1 MLVASWR
8 LTRAAVHGLH
18 GVAIVLWRFPS
29 LDEAAQQR
37 RIAWW
42 AGKMLR
48 VLGLKLNVHGAFEP
62 GPKLIVANHVSWLDI
77 MALHALH
84 PEARF
89 VSKAEVREWP
99 VVRRLAD
106 SARTLYLER
115 ERRRD
120 ALRVVHQVADALRS
134 GHTVALF
141 PEGTTGP
148 GDEML
153 PFHGNLL
160 QAAISTGAPV
170 QPVVL
175 RYADP
180 TTPFTPAAT
189 YLGATTLRQTMWML
203 VRSRGLALHV
213 TVLPLHAPGDVSRRE
228 LARRLRER
236 MDEVL
241 APWRERVPGGDLDSG

>member
-8 LTRAAVHGLH
+8 LTRAAMHGLH

-42 AGKMLR
+42 AAKMLR
-48 VLGLKLNVHGAFEP
+48 VLGLQLNVQGRFEP
-62 GPKLIVANHVSWLDI
+62 GPKLIVVNHVSWLDI
-77 MALHALH
+77 MAVHALH

-99 VVRRLAD
+99 VVRRLVD

-120 ALRVVHQVADALRS
+120 AFRVVHQVADALRS
-134 GHTVALF
+134 GDTVALF
-141 PEGTTGP
+141 PEGTTGR
-148 GDEML
+148 GDELL

-160 QAAISTGAPV
+160 QAAISTGTPL

-180 TTPFTPAAT
+180 TTPFTPAAA
-189 YLGATTLRQTMWML
+189 YLGETTLRQTLWML
-203 VRSRGLALHV
+203 ARARGLALHV
-213 TVLPLHAPGDVSRRE
+213 TVLPVHEPGEASRRE
-228 LARRLRER
+228 LAQRLRER

-241 APWRERVPGGDLDSG
+241 APWRDQARGGDRGSG